1 MGQLIAKKT
10 WMENLIVSLGKAK
23 GFEAILSVLATYLS
37 AALMPIADFIAI
49 VFVLMFFDLVT
60 GVWAAIVKKE
70 AIASKK
76 LRKSVGKFI
85 AYMIAIIL
93 SLIMQNLLPSIP
105 IAKAMTIFI
114 ASIEFVS
121 NMENLSKI
129 TNIDFAAFVSNL
141 IKVKFTHKKK

>member
-1 MGQLIAKKT
+1 MGQLIAKKS
-10 WMENLIVSLGKAK
+10 WMENLIISLGKAK

-37 AALMPIADFIAI
+37 AALMPIADFVAI
-49 VFVLMFFDLVT
+49 VFVLMFFDLMT
-60 GVWAAIVKKE
+60 GIWAAIVRKE
-70 AIASKK
+70 VIASKK

-85 AYMIAIIL
+85 AYMIAILL

-129 TNIDFAAFVSNL
+129 TNIDFATFVSNL